1 MPIPLIALGLG
12 AAAASGLVNTIVSNH
27 NASRQNQIANNNF
40 ELQRDQYE
48 YQKQLNQLTMERE
61 DTAVQRRADDLIA
74 AGLDP
79 SLAAGSAASSSTF
92 SSAPAP
98 QREQTKQAEA
108 FDIMQTMMM
117 ATDFA
122 TSATNA
128 SSAWH
133 NAEIAKAQAGNIHQK
148 LANDL
153 AMQVATQENLK
164 GQASKMA
171 IESAIM
177 NHDLSYLKRW
187 NVPSNVHPHVQL
199 ATQIYDASVGN
210 PKAKEAIDKITNYAS
225 DTTSNVVNGV
235 RTVIGNVSEAAQK
248 AKREVINKSKEKHSK
263 ANDKNSNMSQQERNA
278 MKALNYDPFSEWTK

>member
-1 MPIPLIALGLG
+1 MALPLIPLAIG
-12 AAAASGLVNTIVSNH
+12 AAAISGLTSTIVNNH
-27 NASRQNQIANNNF
+27 NASKQNQIAKNNF
-40 ELQRDQYE
+40 DLQQEQFD
-48 YQKQLNQLTMERE
+48 YQKQLNELTMERE
-61 DTAVQRRADDLIA
+61 DTAVQRRAEDLIA

-98 QREQTKQAEA
+98 QREQTQQAQA

-128 SSAWH
+128 SASWH
-133 NAEIAKAQAGNIHQK
+133 NAEIAKAQAGTIEEK

-153 AMQVATQENLK
+153 AMQVATTENLK
-164 GQASKMA
+164 GQTNKMA
-171 IESAIM
+171 IEAAIM

-187 NVPSNVHPHVQL
+187 NIPSNVHPHVQL
-199 ATQIYDASVGN
+199 ATQIYDATMGN
-210 PKAKEAIDKITNYAS
+210 PQAKQAINKITNYAS

-235 RTVIGNVSEAAQK
+235 RTVVGNVNEAAQEAKKKIIDKSKDKHEK
-248 AKREVINKSKEKHSK
+248 AKDKDSK
-263 ANDKNSNMSQQERNA
+263 MTQQERNA
-278 MKALNYDPFSEWTK
+278 MNALEYNPFADW